1 MAEAEAKGAEGLV
14 EESMAIM
21 EEVEKAK
28 KKKHEAETHYRNS
41 MPASSYQQQKLR
53 VCEVSSLWLKPV
65 HVSYKG
71 LSREM

>member
-1 MAEAEAKGAEGLV
+1 
-14 EESMAIM
+14 MAIM

-53 VCEVSSLWLKPV
+53 VCEVNK
-65 HVSYKG
+65 SYFSFEFYMYSFG
-71 LSREM
+71 LNLLNSHH